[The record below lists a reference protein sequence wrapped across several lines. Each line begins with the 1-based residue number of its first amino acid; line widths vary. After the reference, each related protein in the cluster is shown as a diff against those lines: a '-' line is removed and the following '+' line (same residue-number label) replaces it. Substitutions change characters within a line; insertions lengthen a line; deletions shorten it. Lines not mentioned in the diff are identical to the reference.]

1 MRKYMIQLDYHLHC
15 LNSPDS
21 KESLEAICQAAIQK
35 DLKEIMVTDHYEKFT
50 DDYGRHPYR

>member
-1 MRKYMIQLDYHLHC
+1 MIQLDYHLHC

-35 DLKEIMVTDHYEKFT
+35 DLKEIMVTDHYEMFT
-50 DDYGRHPYR
+50 DDYGRNPYR